1 MASDYYKIL
10 GVPPKADA
18 GDIKKAYRL
27 LALKW
32 HPDRNPNDPRA
43 AERFLRLGEA
53 YRVLIDPVR
62 RAAYDW
68 LRFQETVGQEV
79 RYKHT
84 LRRPGADTAAPS
96 TGSPT
101 RRPRRAPAAGRTS
114 PRGPG
119 RPRRKAR
126 PPKPTT
132 SPGWLFVKGLPY
144 KVLSWFTGNPPAD
157 LDWELMPV
165 PNQPDL
171 ILNLRLPNWVA
182 AYGAKFNFI
191 VKSNH
196 QRRRLKITIPA
207 GVKDGSRLRVKGA
220 GRTSGPRRGHLYINI
235 WLKD

>member
-1 MASDYYKIL
+1 MALDYYEIL

-68 LRFQETVGQEV
+68 LRFQEAVGQNA

-84 LRRPGADTAAPS
+84 LRRPGSETAAKP
-96 TGSPT
+96 TGST
-101 RRPRRAPAAGRTS
+101 SRRSRRPS
-114 PRGPG
+114 SRGAG
-119 RPRRKAR
+119 RPRRRERSPKSST
-126 PPKPTT
+126 PPA
-132 SPGWLFVKGLPY
+132 WLFVKGLPY
-144 KVLSWFTGNPPAD
+144 RVLSWFTGNPPAD
-157 LDWELMPV
+157 LDWELVQV

-171 ILNLRLPNWVA
+171 ILNLRLPSWVA

-196 QRRRLKITIPA
+196 RRRRLKITIPA

-220 GRTSGPRRGHLYINI
+220 GRTSGTHRGHLYINI